1 MTAGTCPWRLVRH
14 LGREEP
20 AGDSGQWPA
29 GGRPGHRGGLLP
41 PPGQIF
47 ASLTSDSHHFL
58 DHFQRHF
65 FLFLIEVKF
74 MSYKINH
81 LKGND
86 SVAFIASPMA
96 RIRFQNVPSPLLPL
110 PALPQPQASAFAFCG
125 SKARGWGGGLS
136 AVLLSLPLAKKHTV
150 ASHAHGRGP
159 GTGQWD
165 PCCWEVGGR
174 ELPQFP
180 AAEAGACSGVLFEA
194 SPAC

>member
-125 SKARGWGGGLS
+125 SKARGWGGGAQCSPAFS
-136 AVLLSLPLAKKHTV
+136 AFSEKAHRGFPCTWARPWDRSVGSLLLGGGGQGAPTV
-150 ASHAHGRGP
+150 SSCRSRCLQRGP
-159 GTGQWD
+159 
-165 PCCWEVGGR
+165 V
-174 ELPQFP
+174 
-180 AAEAGACSGVLFEA
+180 
-194 SPAC
+194 